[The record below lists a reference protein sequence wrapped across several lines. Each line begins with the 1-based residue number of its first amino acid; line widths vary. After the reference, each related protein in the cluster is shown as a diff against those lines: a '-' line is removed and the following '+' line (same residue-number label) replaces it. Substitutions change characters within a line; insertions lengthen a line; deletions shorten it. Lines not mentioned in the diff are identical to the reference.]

1 MSVSNPSRDC
11 FAVAKRLLDI
21 DEACRIAASMV
32 RSAVGVE
39 TVVLCQ
45 AVGRVLAEDIIAP
58 NPLPLFDHSA
68 MDGYAVRI
76 LDFLG
81 IGSTTLPVVG
91 RQTAGS
97 RPDELAHGTVRRIFK
112 GAPLPVGADAVVMQE
127 RCDRDGDV
135 VHFAELPARGDNI
148 RRQGDG
154 PA

>member
-11 FAVAKRLLDI
+11 SAVAKRLLDI
-21 DEACRIAASMV
+21 NEACRIAASMV

-39 TVVLCQ
+39 NVVLFH

-76 LDFLG
+76 LDFHG

-97 RPDELAHGTVRRIFK
+97 RPDELAHGTVDEF
-112 GAPLPVGADAVVMQE
+112 
-127 RCDRDGDV
+127 
-135 VHFAELPARGDNI
+135 
-148 RRQGDG
+148 
-154 PA
+154 